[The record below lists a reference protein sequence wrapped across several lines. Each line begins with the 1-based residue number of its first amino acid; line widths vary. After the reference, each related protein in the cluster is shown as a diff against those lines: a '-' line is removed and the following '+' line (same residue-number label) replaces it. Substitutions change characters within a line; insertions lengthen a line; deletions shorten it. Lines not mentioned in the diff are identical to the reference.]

1 MSFIWKRKGKKNSP
15 MKVKGAEN
23 TEIRQEPSRVTEAVA
38 GPSGGGSRTGGN
50 LVIRNETVAAPDAP
64 ARAAS
69 GSKTVTWYTNLVTT
83 EPVRYNTS
91 VSAGLSREER
101 ERALANR
108 PLPSVPVN
116 VPGILKKERIPEPEP
131 FEIEEESAQ
140 EHDYYNVEDYSG
152 MALPDFRQ
160 LTDAEYLAA
169 RRETEFNLLREI
181 QVELTE
187 RMEALN
193 LTEAT
198 TRPVVTSSVAVGRE
212 KLKLDIPVVARPA
225 FPEPEYEE
233 PAVLKNDDSPDSVA
247 TNSSQIEAEAVPRS
261 PNVLNN
267 WFGAISFF
275 FLGKNCRVN
284 SQSYLSFEVGS
295 HICINMVR

>member
-1 MSFIWKRKGKKNSP
+1 

-91 VSAGLSREER
+91 ASAGLSREER
-101 ERALANR
+101 ERAFANR

-181 QVELTE
+181 
-187 RMEALN
+187 
-193 LTEAT
+193 
-198 TRPVVTSSVAVGRE
+198 
-212 KLKLDIPVVARPA
+212 
-225 FPEPEYEE
+225 
-233 PAVLKNDDSPDSVA
+233 
-247 TNSSQIEAEAVPRS
+247 
-261 PNVLNN
+261 
-267 WFGAISFF
+267 
-275 FLGKNCRVN
+275 
-284 SQSYLSFEVGS
+284 
-295 HICINMVR
+295 